1 MIKEHEVMQQEK
13 ISAGT
18 AMDPKLFKA
27 AQNLLEMN
35 QEVLY
40 LAAWHVKWPLSWG
53 TSFMAITEDSLL
65 TIACKPRQLS
75 FTNGF
80 KPEVHNYVELKFSK
94 FEFWEF
100 KKMKDSKGR
109 TWGLEFSFHCKFP
122 PTRDVY
128 YKSDLASAEKFQE
141 IFDVNAKRFSAVSAT
156 SDVAQQL
163 SAMNLLYQDGV
174 LSDSE
179 FKRSKEIFLGKSA
192 DEEQRAER
200 ALRSLKQ
207 LRDAGVL
214 SEAEFATKKWDVL
227 SGK

>member
-1 MIKEHEVMQQEK
+1 LIKENELIQQEK
-13 ISAGT
+13 ISIGT
-18 AMDPKLFKA
+18 AVDPKLFNA
-27 AQNLLEMN
+27 ARNLLETN

-40 LAAWHVKWPLSWG
+40 LAAWHVKWPLTLG

-65 TIACKPRQLS
+65 SIACKANQFS
-75 FTNGF
+75 FKNGF

-100 KKMKDSKGR
+100 KKIKDSKGR
-109 TWGLEFSFHCKFP
+109 TWGMEFSFHCKFP

-141 IFDVNAKRFSAVSAT
+141 IFDVNARRFSAVSAT
-156 SDVAQQL
+156 ADVAQQL
-163 SAMNLLYQDGV
+163 SAMNLLYQEGV
-174 LSDSE
+174 LSESE

-200 ALRSLKQ
+200 TLRSLKQ

-227 SGK
+227 SGN

>member
-1 MIKEHEVMQQEK
+1 MNIEKEVIEQEK
-13 ISAGT
+13 VSLGT
-18 AMDPKLFKA
+18 ATDPKLFKA
-27 AQNLLEMN
+27 AQNLLEIN

-40 LAAWHVKWPLSWG
+40 LVAWHVKWPLSWG

-65 TIACKPRQLS
+65 TMGCKANQLS
-75 FTNGF
+75 FKNGF
-80 KPEVHNYVELKFSK
+80 KPEVIAYSELKFSK
-94 FEFWEF
+94 FVFWEF
-100 KKMKDSKGR
+100 KKMKDPNGR
-109 TWGLEFSFHCKFP
+109 TWGLEFSFECKHP
-122 PTRDVY
+122 PTRDVF

-141 IFDVNAKRFSAVSAT
+141 IFDVNAKRFSVVSAT
-156 SDVAQQL
+156 ADFAQQL
-163 SAMNLLYQDGV
+163 SAMNILYKEGV
-174 LSDSE
+174 LSEAE
-179 FKRSKEIFLGKSA
+179 FKRSKEIFLGKSV